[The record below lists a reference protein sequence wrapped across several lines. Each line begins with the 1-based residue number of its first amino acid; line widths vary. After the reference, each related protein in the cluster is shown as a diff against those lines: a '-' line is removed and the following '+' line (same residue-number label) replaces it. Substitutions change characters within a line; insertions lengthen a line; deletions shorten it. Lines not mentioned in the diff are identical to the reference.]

1 MKAEISMQQV
11 LGADYP
17 VNKVVQANLEREW
30 ADKVVDHNDHSNWQC
45 FYVIN
50 IILRDKIIYKC
61 I

>member
-1 MKAEISMQQV
+1 MQQV